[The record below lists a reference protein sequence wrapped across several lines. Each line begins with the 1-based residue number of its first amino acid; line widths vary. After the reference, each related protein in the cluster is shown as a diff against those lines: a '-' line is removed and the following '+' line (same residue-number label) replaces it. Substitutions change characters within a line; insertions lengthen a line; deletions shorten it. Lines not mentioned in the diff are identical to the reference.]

1 MKSALFVH
9 ANVAVNTK
17 LTSKVPFLFGNFH
30 IFVKMWSKTSNFA
43 MVWRE
48 HFREKFFRC
57 PFQYPKVPL
66 EAPNLLS
73 APSQSFDAFITP
85 KSLAHKF

>member
-1 MKSALFVH
+1 MKSALFVQ

-17 LTSKVPFLFGNFH
+17 LTSKVPFLFGNFL
-30 IFVKMWSKTSNFA
+30 
-43 MVWRE
+43 
-48 HFREKFFRC
+48 FFFKCGPKRAISPWYGGC

-85 KSLAHKF
+85 KSLAESAYDFSLF